1 MALYN
6 TFLQYL
12 NDLQKG
18 NIVNVESM
26 ALNPPLAH
34 FIGHKLH
41 SSLLEKCL
49 LKMLPTLIKIKNM
62 LVKPAQNVYLATFPP
77 PILQDPSI
85 VKRTSVIPAVL
96 RKDELSQLLM
106 LGKKHGCTFHS
117 VITAAT
123 RLAMAQIL
131 NTGSVKSIPDMMN
144 FINAFT
150 ISLRNDTQPPTPKG
164 VFAGA
169 FFSGVSLDVPTPC
182 IQSVTPQ
189 AFWDFAKECHT
200 LIREVV
206 QKDRFQF
213 IKILSNVDVKEM
225 MSTLEHPTN
234 YGRSEEAFNISNIGR
249 FVIGEPTDVFQFGGT
264 YFATAEQTIGPPF
277 NHSVVFLAIDK
288 TNSPDA
294 FDFEPSVC
302 EDGKLQRPLGMF
314 EKTCQFLSA
323 LNDGSGNDITVLI
336 VKSRVSLNPDMVKR
350 ALVLVQERYPLL
362 RMRVHGLTSKF
373 KEMKDHF
380 KVDFKTMNYYDPQ
393 EWVQAFEEESLIPFD
408 LDQGPL
414 WRVSMLKEHFDG
426 HHYENSLLF
435 SFHHIICDGTSIMAL
450 YNTFLQYLND
460 LQNNN
465 DVDVESMALNPPLA
479 HFIGHKLHSSLLE
492 KCLFKMLPTLIKI
505 KNMLVKPAQNIS
517 LATFPPPILQDPSIV
532 KRTSVIPAVLRKD
545 ELSQLLMLGKK
556 HGCTFHSVITAAT
569 RLAMAQILN
578 TGSVKSKS
586 DMVSFINGFNISLR
600 NDAQPPIPK
609 EEFGL
614 FISVLQM
621 NVPTPAVQKITPQ
634 DFRDFARECQC
645 INKEISSE

>member
-1 MALYN
+1 MEGYFTSIAPAAVGIVAL
-6 TFLQYL
+6 FI
-12 NDLQKG
+12 
-18 NIVNVESM
+18 IV
-26 ALNPPLAH
+26 
-34 FIGHKLH
+34 
-41 SSLLEKCL
+41 
-49 LKMLPTLIKIKNM
+49 
-62 LVKPAQNVYLATFPP
+62 
-77 PILQDPSI
+77 
-85 VKRTSVIPAVL
+85 R
-96 RKDELSQLLM
+96 R
-106 LGKKHGCTFHS
+106 
-117 VITAAT
+117 
-123 RLAMAQIL
+123 
-131 NTGSVKSIPDMMN
+131 
-144 FINAFT
+144 
-150 ISLRNDTQPPTPKG
+150 
-164 VFAGA
+164 
-169 FFSGVSLDVPTPC
+169 
-182 IQSVTPQ
+182 
-189 AFWDFAKECHT
+189 
-200 LIREVV
+200 
-206 QKDRFQF
+206 
-213 IKILSNVDVKEM
+213 
-225 MSTLEHPTN
+225 
-234 YGRSEEAFNISNIGR
+234 
-249 FVIGEPTDVFQFGGT
+249 
-264 YFATAEQTIGPPF
+264 
-277 NHSVVFLAIDK
+277 FLAIDK

-586 DMVSFINGFNISLR
+586 DMSPHPLYKKSPHKILGTLRENVNALIKKLVQSDDRFKFLKFVGNSDLVKELMSLEDSSICGRYDLAFNISNR
-600 NDAQPPIPK
+600 GRFAIGEPTDVFQFGGTYFAMAEQTRGPPFCHNVVSVNGDLYWGLVYYPHISTK
-609 EEFGL
+609 EQSRRILEL
-614 FISVLQM
+614 SLDILKV
-621 NVPTPAVQKITPQ
+621 A
-634 DFRDFARECQC
+634 A
-645 INKEISSE
+645 SSME